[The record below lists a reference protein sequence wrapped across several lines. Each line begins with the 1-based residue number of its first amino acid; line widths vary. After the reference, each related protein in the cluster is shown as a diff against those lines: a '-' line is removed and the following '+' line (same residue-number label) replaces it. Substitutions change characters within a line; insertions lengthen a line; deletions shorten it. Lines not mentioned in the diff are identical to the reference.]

1 MPVDANRLSMQG
13 RRQTLVDEE
22 SRLLRGLNE
31 GYRTWALRNHRI
43 QQLLESLQCN
53 DLLEPYPCIDKR
65 LQQLKSMTVGQG
77 VDEHGGNFEKIGT
90 DPLMNLLQD
99 CEAAISKL
107 ELVSA
112 KLQPDHMEHEAGGDD
127 AGQPGRDIEQFEDA
141 LRRLEDEESET
152 YGRKFDAEIDLEHYE
167 QVVLSE
173 WQDKK
178 RKAEFWNRRHAVT
191 SGVRHAMLAVKDRHQ
206 KRSTTHGDTAVEAP
220 SALAT
225 GWRLASQELDLQQLG
240 AETGPLAEPKDEDAT
255 TDNTTA
261 MHSLSDVLAEGVVDP
276 AEREEILKR
285 EHEGSSGHP
294 HTCRA
299 CHFQGGLCWKGL
311 ACSFCHL
318 CPKPKR
324 KSKHQRD
331 VDKRRQERYKQV
343 KDEIGIDCLGE
354 LTKIDE
360 RRRQFMTSSEEL
372 KKRVKRA
379 FQTSGVNREELIDD
393 VRKVVTEMSTTI
405 DKYHDMVPDMLVP
418 EHDSEPESMGA
429 AASSAGVGMADSLAH
444 SGDRRAHQMVEGL
457 SARQEHSDMST
468 TDWAQTLAFPHSK
481 GHSWDS
487 QFNPPWHSGE
497 SGSMG
502 LRPDFQHGW
511 FAGH

>member
-1 MPVDANRLSMQG
+1 MQG

-43 QQLLESLQCN
+43 QQLLESLKCN
-53 DLLEPYPCIDKR
+53 DLLEPYAYIDKR
-65 LQQLKSMTVGQG
+65 LQQLKTMTVGNG
-77 VDEHGGNFEKIGT
+77 VDEHGGNLEKAEP
-90 DPLMNLLQD
+90 DPFMNLLQD

-107 ELVSA
+107 QLVSA
-112 KLQPDHMEHEAGGDD
+112 ELQEDQAEHEAGDHG
-127 AGQPGRDIEQFEDA
+127 AGEPWNDIEKFEDA
-141 LRRLEDEESET
+141 LRRLEDEENEM
-152 YGRKFDAEIDLEHYE
+152 YARKFDAEIDLLHYE
-167 QVVLSE
+167 QVVLTE

-191 SGVRHAMLAVKDRHQ
+191 SGVRHTMLAVKDRHQ
-206 KRSTTHGDTAVEAP
+206 RRSTTLGACGHPP
-220 SALAT
+220 SHEIAGESPPALAT
-225 GWRLASQELDLQQLG
+225 GWSAASDLHQPV
-240 AETGPLAEPKDEDAT
+240 AETGPMAEPREEGT
-255 TDNTTA
+255 TVDNMTA
-261 MHSLSDVLAEGVVDP
+261 MHSLSDVLTEGVVDP

-294 HTCRA
+294 YTCRA

-343 KDEIGIDCLGE
+343 KDEIGLDCLSE
-354 LTKIDE
+354 LAKIDE

-372 KKRVKRA
+372 KKRVKSA
-379 FQTSGVNREELIDD
+379 FQTAGDKRQALIDD
-393 VRKVVTEMSTTI
+393 VRKVVKEMSTTI
-405 DKYHDMVPDMLVP
+405 DQYHDLVPDMLIP
-418 EHDSEPESMGA
+418 EHGSEPESTGV
-429 AASSAGVGMADSLAH
+429 AASSGNVGTADSLVH
-444 SGDRRAHQMVEGL
+444 SGDRPAHQRVEGL
-457 SARQEHSDMST
+457 RPLQEHSDMST
-468 TDWAQTLAFPHSK
+468 NEWAQTLAFPHSK
-481 GHSWDS
+481 GHAWDS
-487 QFNPPWHSGE
+487 QFNPPWHGAE

-502 LRPDFQHGW
+502 PGPTYQYGW